1 MRSCLGYAESEI
13 PVGPLTGDVQHA
25 SRNIGVELG
34 RENANGI
41 SF

>member
-1 MRSCLGYAESEI
+1 MRSCLGYAESEL

-25 SRNIGVELG
+25 SRNMGVEPG
-34 RENANGI
+34 RENASGI